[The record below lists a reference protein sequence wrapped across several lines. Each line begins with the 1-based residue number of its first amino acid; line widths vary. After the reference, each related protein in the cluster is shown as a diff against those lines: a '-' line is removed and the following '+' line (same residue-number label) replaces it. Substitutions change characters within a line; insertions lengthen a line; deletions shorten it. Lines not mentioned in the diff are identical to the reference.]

1 MTDTESAT
9 DPGAAFVPIFG
20 SDEPLSEILTKAYQG
35 EVLGEALFGGIAAQ
49 LTDEEHAGKMR
60 LLSELER
67 RTKEAAAPALVRAG
81 VDTEPDPEVLT
92 TAAALVPDA
101 AAMGWEE
108 LMVSFEPITSQY
120 IPLYQRIAELN
131 PAEREIS
138 ELLVAHERAL
148 AAFARAELAG
158 LGSTSLE
165 PIQALAH
172 MR

>member
-1 MTDTESAT
+1 
-9 DPGAAFVPIFG
+9 
-20 SDEPLSEILTKAYQG
+20 
-35 EVLGEALFGGIAAQ
+35 
-49 LTDEEHAGKMR
+49 
-60 LLSELER
+60 
-67 RTKEAAAPALVRAG
+67 
-81 VDTEPDPEVLT
+81 
-92 TAAALVPDA
+92 
-101 AAMGWEE
+101 MGWEE